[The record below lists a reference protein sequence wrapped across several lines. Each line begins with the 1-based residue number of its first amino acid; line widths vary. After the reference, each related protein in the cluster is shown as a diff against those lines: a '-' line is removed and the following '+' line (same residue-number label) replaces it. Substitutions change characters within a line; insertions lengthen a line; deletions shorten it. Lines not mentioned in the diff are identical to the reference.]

1 MNRIFEC
8 QVPGF
13 LVEEDLP
20 PKDLSSV
27 GVGQTQDPQ
36 GGQRQRALFYL
47 FLGPG
52 HLL

>member
-13 LVEEDLP
+13 LVEGVLP
-20 PKDLSSV
+20 PTDLSAV
-27 GVGQTQDPQ
+27 GVGRTEDPQ